1 MNYKNTLKAIIEYLA
16 HEDFYFCKQY
26 DEIFNSEFGDICYC
40 AEDILQQ
47 AHDKI
52 YVAVKEVLAGYYLD
66 PLNDLTEE
74 AQEALQTQAQEQAEA
89 QHIRFNSIT
98 KAEAQKAILENQELA
113 KILFDRFTETAHK

>member
-1 MNYKNTLKAIIEYLA
+1 MKAKQTLKAIINFLSKNDY
-16 HEDFYFCKQY
+16 YFCKQY

-40 AEDILQQ
+40 AEDILQK

-52 YVAVKEVLAGYYLD
+52 YVAVKPILAGYYLD

-74 AQEALQTQAQEQAEA
+74 AQEEILELAQEQAEA

-98 KAEAQKAILENQELA
+98 KAEAQKAIEESKEL
-113 KILFDRFTETAHK
+113 KQILFDRFTETAHK